1 MVDGPKILIVEDEL
15 EIRRFL
21 RASLANHGY
30 RLIES
35 GTGRDALLQAST
47 AQPDL
52 VILDLGLPDMDGM
65 AVLQQLRRKHTCG
78 LLVVTGR
85 ADTHDRVM
93 GLELG
98 ADDYVVKPFA
108 VRELIARVRALQR
121 RAEARPGDGLTL
133 GRLRLDVAARG
144 AFIDGKRVALSL
156 REFTVLQYLV
166 GKAGKVVSR
175 EQITALV
182 EGWNAATTD
191 NALDLLASR
200 LRAKIEPAGLVLRT
214 VRGLGY
220 LIDVAEAS

>member
-1 MVDGPKILIVEDEL
+1 MHVLLVEDDAPLAETTA
-15 EIRRFL
+15 RAL
-21 RASLANHGY
+21 RAQGWHVDVTDRAEPVARSV
-30 RLIES
+30 
-35 GTGRDALLQAST
+35 
-47 AQPDL
+47 AQDDYDL
-52 VILDLGLPDMDGM
+52 VILDIGLPGIDGFE
-65 AVLQQLRRKHTCG
+65 ALRQLRAQGSLTPVLMLTAR
-78 LLVVTGR
+78 
-85 ADTHDRVM
+85 DTVDDRVQ
-93 GLELG
+93 GLEGG

-220 LIDVAEAS
+220 LIDVAEAA